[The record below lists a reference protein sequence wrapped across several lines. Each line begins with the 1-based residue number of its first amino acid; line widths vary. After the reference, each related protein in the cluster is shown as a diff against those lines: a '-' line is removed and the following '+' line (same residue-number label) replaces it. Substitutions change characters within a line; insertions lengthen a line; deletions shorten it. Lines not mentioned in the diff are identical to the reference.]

1 MIYGV
6 LNQKFYFNFSSKTH
20 EILKETDHVLGH
32 KASFIKVQGNATT
45 QIIFFDY
52 NFKLIKIMLNIHIPG
67 DSKHK
72 LSNNLWIK

>member
-6 LNQKFYFNFSSKTH
+6 LNQKFYSHFSSKTH

-32 KASFIKVQGNATT
+32 KASFIKVQGNAIT